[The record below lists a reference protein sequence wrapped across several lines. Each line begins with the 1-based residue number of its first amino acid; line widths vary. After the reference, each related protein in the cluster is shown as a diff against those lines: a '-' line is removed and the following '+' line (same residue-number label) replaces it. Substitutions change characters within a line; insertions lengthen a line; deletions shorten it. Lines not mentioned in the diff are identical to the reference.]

1 MIDSQHQG
9 TSGGEIGPV
18 SHYNPIN
25 VSDVL
30 GATMLGILALIL
42 LVALLRCQARNRKLL
57 AQLARLDGDQR
68 VTK

>member
-57 AQLARLDGDQR
+57 AQLSRLDGDQR